1 MAEEASGAAR
11 PPEHDGKT
19 RGTRKVLIY
28 VLFQVDSLAVGLRA
42 CARPRTRRRAISR

>member
-19 RGTRKVLIY
+19 RGTLNVL
-28 VLFQVDSLAVGLRA
+28 VCGFFSVESLHVGLQA
-42 CARPRTRRRAISR
+42 CARPRTRRRAVSR